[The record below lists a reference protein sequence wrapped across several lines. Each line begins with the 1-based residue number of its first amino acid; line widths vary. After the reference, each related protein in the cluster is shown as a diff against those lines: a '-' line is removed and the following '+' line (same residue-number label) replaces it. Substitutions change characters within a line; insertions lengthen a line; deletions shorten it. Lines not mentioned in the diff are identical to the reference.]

1 MQYLHENVKDEVDSL
16 PAEKHQRFLQID
28 FIILGAYVTRPI
40 QITRNKMLAISWQC
54 LKKDVSDKFNFCMQ
68 IDIKVSH
75 KLILSLLMNMIRIL
89 KVLEMTSFQY
99 FLPIDIYIYRYK
111 TFQKSSHLEGYKISI
126 FLLERGNK
134 AEKGWGGGGGGGSL
148 FFITLQFNHI
158 YCVCVGKARF
168 LLLLFGSSVFLVSRA
183 RFSSSKWTIFFESQG
198 KMFLSI
204 EKVLEKISEEQ
215 P

>member
-68 IDIKVSH
+68 IDIKVCH

-111 TFQKSSHLEGYKISI
+111 TFQKSSHLEWYKISN

-134 AEKGWGGGGGGGSL
+134 AEKGWG
-148 FFITLQFNHI
+148 
-158 YCVCVGKARF
+158 VGWGWR
-168 LLLLFGSSVFLVSRA
+168 
-183 RFSSSKWTIFFESQG
+183 
-198 KMFLSI
+198 
-204 EKVLEKISEEQ
+204 
-215 P
+215 

>member
-1 MQYLHENVKDEVDSL
+1 MQYLHENVKNEVDSL

-99 FLPIDIYIYRYK
+99 FLPVDIYIYIYIGIRPSK
-111 TFQKSSHLEGYKISI
+111 NRATWRATKFQI
-126 FLLERGNK
+126 F
-134 AEKGWGGGGGGGSL
+134 
-148 FFITLQFNHI
+148 
-158 YCVCVGKARF
+158 C
-168 LLLLFGSSVFLVSRA
+168 
-183 RFSSSKWTIFFESQG
+183 
-198 KMFLSI
+198 
-204 EKVLEKISEEQ
+204 
-215 P
+215 

>member
-68 IDIKVSH
+68 IDIKVCH

-99 FLPIDIYIYRYK
+99 FLPIDIYI
-111 TFQKSSHLEGYKISI
+111 
-126 FLLERGNK
+126 
-134 AEKGWGGGGGGGSL
+134 
-148 FFITLQFNHI
+148 
-158 YCVCVGKARF
+158 
-168 LLLLFGSSVFLVSRA
+168 
-183 RFSSSKWTIFFESQG
+183 
-198 KMFLSI
+198 
-204 EKVLEKISEEQ
+204 
-215 P
+215 

>member
-99 FLPIDIYIYRYK
+99 FLPIDIYIYIGIRPSK
-111 TFQKSSHLEGYKISI
+111 NRATWRGTKFQI
-126 FLLERGNK
+126 F
-134 AEKGWGGGGGGGSL
+134 
-148 FFITLQFNHI
+148 
-158 YCVCVGKARF
+158 C
-168 LLLLFGSSVFLVSRA
+168 
-183 RFSSSKWTIFFESQG
+183 
-198 KMFLSI
+198 
-204 EKVLEKISEEQ
+204 
-215 P
+215 